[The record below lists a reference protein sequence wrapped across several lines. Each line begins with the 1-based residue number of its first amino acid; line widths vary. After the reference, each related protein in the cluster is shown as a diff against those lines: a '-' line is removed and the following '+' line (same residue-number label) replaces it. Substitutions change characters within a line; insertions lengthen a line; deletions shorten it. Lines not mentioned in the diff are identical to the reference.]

1 MAGKKKR
8 GSSKSRIII
17 VVVAL
22 VLAGAAA
29 YMLLLGQSPEKQ
41 AASDAVIYFDGVQKR
56 DFDTVFNHNGSC
68 QRRKALILQRATG
81 DKDAEIKELYEEMK
95 SSFEEVEPASDLR
108 AQWVEKFLFIPGS
121 FYRIIKVDM
130 VPDTEN
136 PSQPG
141 SERINAVLSVTIDY
155 PDRDTAPDLF
165 GKVKSAEYSVTMI
178 HSRNIS
184 RILREEVRDKKWL
197 FQSIQVKSETIKYW

>member
-8 GSSKSRIII
+8 GSSSGKIII
-17 VVVAL
+17 VVAVL
-22 VLAGAAA
+22 VLTSAAA

-41 AASDAVIYFDGVQKR
+41 AASNAAAYFEGVQKR
-56 DFDTVFNHNGSC
+56 DFDVVFKYNGNS

-81 DKDAEIKELYEEMK
+81 DKDAEIKELYKEMK
-95 SSFEEVEPASDLR
+95 SSFEEVAPTSDLR

-141 SERINAVLSVTIDY
+141 SERINAVLSVTVDY
-155 PDRDTAPDLF
+155 PDRDTAPDLN
-165 GKVKSAEYSVTMI
+165 GKVKSAEYKVTMI

-197 FQSIQVKSETIKYW
+197 FQSIEAKSDTLKYW

>member
-1 MAGKKKR
+1 MAGKKR
-8 GSSKSRIII
+8 GGSSSGKIII
-17 VVVAL
+17 VVAAL

-29 YMLLLGQSPEKQ
+29 YMLLLGQSPERQ
-41 AASDAVIYFDGVQKR
+41 AASNAVAYIEGVQKR
-56 DFDTVFNHNGSC
+56 DFDVVFKYNGNS

-81 DKDAEIKELYEEMK
+81 DKDAEIKELYQEMK
-95 SSFEEVEPASDLR
+95 SSFEEVEPISDLR

-121 FYRIIKVDM
+121 FYRITKVDM

-141 SERINAVLSVTIDY
+141 SERINAVLSVTVDY
-155 PDRDTAPDLF
+155 PDRDTAPDLN

-197 FQSIQVKSETIKYW
+197 FQSIEVRSDTLKYW